1 MVRPMKRLS
10 LLLCTFLLA
19 GLLVGCSD
27 LERWT
32 SFERSDASGME
43 DVEDAAPPPATQA
56 SVPQV
61 QAAPVPLAAQQP
73 AINPFCQSVAV
84 QDASGNGFDTATQ
97 QRMIQRSYA
106 QCSAIFGAR

>member
-1 MVRPMKRLS
+1 MKRLS
-10 LLLCTFLLA
+10 LLLCTLLLA
-19 GLLVGCSD
+19 GCSD

-32 SFERSDASGME
+32 SFQRSDAPGME
-43 DVEDAAPPPATQA
+43 DVEAAAPPPATQMSA
-56 SVPQV
+56 V
-61 QAAPVPLAAQQP
+61 QGAPVPLAAQQP

>member
-10 LLLCTFLLA
+10 LLLCTLLLA
-19 GLLVGCSD
+19 GCSD

-43 DVEDAAPPPATQA
+43 DVEAAAPPTQISA
-56 SVPQV
+56 V

-73 AINPFCQSVAV
+73 AVNPFCQSVAV